1 MFKKTMTFKDFDG
14 NVRTEDHYFHLTEA
28 ALVEMRLSVNG
39 GLEKYI
45 EKISSGLDGKNL
57 IETFKDIIKRSYGEK
72 SLDGREFI
80 QNEEV
85 FERFK
90 NTQAY
95 SDLFMELATD
105 SKKAAEFI
113 NGVLPENLRDALNR
127 ENNIKPLPGM
137 APVDAPKP
145 EA

>member
-14 NVRTEDHYFHLTEA
+14 NTRTEDFYFHLSEA
-28 ALVEMRLSVNG
+28 ALIEMRLSVNG

-72 SLDGREFI
+72 SLDGRDFV
-80 QNEEV
+80 QNDAV

-90 NTQAY
+90 STQAY

-105 SKKAAEFI
+105 SKKAAEFV
-113 NGVLPENLRDALNR
+113 NGILPENLREKLKN
-127 ENNIKPLPGM
+127 ENNIKPLPGQ
-137 APVDAPKP
+137 APLEVVTPQA
-145 EA
+145 